1 MVSLTKKVDR
11 LYIVIAVLFA
21 LCLTTITLCA
31 YFVFSR
37 KTRDN
42 DESDHNDQRCVIVQK
57 VQPAYPKRIE
67 RVEQERDMRVLTDP
81 LYPAYNR
88 SEYDIHNSVVD
99 AIERKQLFNNTREAN
114 DRFRLVAYVSSNVE
128 SQDAGGNKWK
138 LIARMKDRNQAEFFL
153 VPVDKNYDM
162 KIMLN
167 NDIVV
172 GERLRDVYTIPKQLT
187 FKTPLL
193 HEQPYDV
200 VELPMT
206 DFTSTYH

>member
-1 MVSLTKKVDR
+1 MR
-11 LYIVIAVLFA
+11 
-21 LCLTTITLCA
+21 
-31 YFVFSR
+31 R
-37 KTRDN
+37 RDN
-42 DESDHNDQRCVIVQK
+42 DEQCAIIQQPKLLTLEQQTSLQK
-57 VQPAYPKRIE
+57 SFPRKHL
-67 RVEQERDMRVLTDP
+67 EQERDMRVLNDP

-99 AIERKQLFNNTREAN
+99 AIDRKQLYNNTREAS
-114 DRFRLVAYVSSNVE
+114 DRFRLVAYVSSSIE

-138 LIARMKDRNQAEFFL
+138 LMARQKDRNQAEFFL

-187 FKTPLL
+187 FKSPLL
-193 HEQPYDV
+193 NEQPYDV

-206 DFTSTYH
+206 DFTSLYN